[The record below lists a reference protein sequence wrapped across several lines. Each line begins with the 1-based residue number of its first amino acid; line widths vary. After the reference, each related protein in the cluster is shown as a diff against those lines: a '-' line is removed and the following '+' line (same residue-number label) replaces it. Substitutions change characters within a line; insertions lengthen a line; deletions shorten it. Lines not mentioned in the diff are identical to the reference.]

1 MNKETSNYILT
12 TNDLRFLSKKKKKYL
27 TNILYQEKKL
37 EEIRILNI
45 SKLIC
50 LGSSVSLNNEKPFN
64 DR

>member
-1 MNKETSNYILT
+1 MSVNKETSNYILT
-12 TNDLRFLSKKKKKYL
+12 TNDLRFLPKKKYL
-27 TNILYQEKKL
+27 TNILYQEKRL

>member
-1 MNKETSNYILT
+1 MSVNKETSNYILT
-12 TNDLRFLSKKKKKYL
+12 TNDLRFLPKKKYL

-37 EEIRILNI
+37 EEIRTLNI

-50 LGSSVSLNNEKPFN
+50 LGSFVSLNDEKPFN